1 LFDFICNLSL
11 SRAGTLFQID
21 QHHVARRR
29 AHPYQQD
36 GRIPEVSLA
45 GRSVSVRIDVN
56 TESRRFYNSPVCSDI
71 KLKFS
76 RLKGVVHAHKVILA
90 AGSGYFD
97 RKHQVGL
104 VRYSSYSAHQLIF
117 YQEGEAAEWEIVG
130 EDTTVMKAAIR
141 YMYGFEFLGE
151 GGHRDLGSIAEFAE
165 VGRVAEKYEIAGL
178 PEFILTAASRALDD
192 CISNEAKLGSFLNF
206 GRQMSLNPG
215 QEQRFNYAVKII
227 GDKVAELSKHDVFQE
242 LLDEEPELAVAL
254 VNLWGERQS
263 RMQEGNGD
271 LK

>member
-1 LFDFICNLSL
+1 MSSDKHISLETKRFIDTDSC
-11 SRAGTLFQID
+11 
-21 QHHVARRR
+21 
-29 AHPYQQD
+29 
-36 GRIPEVSLA
+36 
-45 GRSVSVRIDVN
+45 
-56 TESRRFYNSPVCSDI
+56 RFYDSPTCSDVKI
-71 KLKFS
+71 VLSNLF
-76 RLKGVVHAHKVILA
+76 GTDTVVIHAHRVILA
-90 AGSGYFD
+90 AGSGYFN
-97 RKHQVGL
+97 RKHEVGL
-104 VRYSSYSAHQLIF
+104 VRHSSYSAHQLIF
-117 YQEGEAAEWEIVG
+117 YQEGEAAEWKIDR
-130 EDTTVMKAAIR
+130 EDNSVMKAAIR